1 MNQVQLLNVEIDNLT
16 LKELLESLRFGGF
29 IVTPNVDLMM
39 KLQRDR
45 AFFQAFQ
52 AADFRICD
60 SQILMYVAQFLGTPF
75 REKICGSDLFPA
87 FYRYYG
93 NDPSMRVFLL
103 GAAAGVAAQA
113 QTRINAKVGRTMI
126 VAAHSPSFGF
136 ERNIA
141 ECAEI
146 IQQINASGATVL
158 AVGLGAPKQELWI
171 AQHRHL
177 LPNVKVFLAIGA
189 TINFEAGS
197 VSRAPR
203 WLSTVG
209 LEWLYRLLCE
219 PRRLWKRYLG
229 DALPFFWRILQQRL
243 GFYRC
248 PWQGQPEA
256 NWVDHLN
263 QVKAS
268 QAKASQAQANPAKA
282 NQLKEM

>member
-1 MNQVQLLNVEIDNLT
+1 MNQVRLLNVEIDNLT
-16 LKELLESLRFGGF
+16 LRELLESLRLGGF
-29 IVTPNVDLMM
+29 VVTPNVDLMM

-60 SQILMYVAQFLGTPF
+60 SQILMYVARFLGTPF

-113 QTRINAKVGRTMI
+113 QTRINAKVGREMI

-136 ERNIA
+136 ERNVA

-146 IQQINASGATVL
+146 IQRINASGATVL

-177 LPNVKVFLAIGA
+177 LPHVKVFLAIGA

-203 WLSTVG
+203 WLSAVG

-229 DALPFFWRILQQRL
+229 DAMPFFWRILQQRFGL
-243 GFYRC
+243 YHS

-256 NWVDHLN
+256 NWVDQLN
-263 QVKAS
+263 QVKAN
-268 QAKASQAQANPAKA
+268 QVKA
-282 NQLKEM
+282 NQVKANQVKGM

>member
-1 MNQVQLLNVEIDNLT
+1 MDQVRLLNVEIDNLT
-16 LKELLESLRFGGF
+16 LRELLESLRYGGF

-45 AFFQAFQ
+45 TFFQAFQ

-60 SQILMYVAQFLGTPF
+60 SQILMYVARFLGTPF

-93 NDPSMRVFLL
+93 NDPSMRIFLL
-103 GAAAGVAAQA
+103 GAANGVAAQA
-113 QTRINAKVGRTMI
+113 QTRINAKVGREMI

-209 LEWLYRLLCE
+209 LEWLYRLVCE

-229 DALPFFWRILQQRL
+229 DALPFFWRILQQRF
-243 GFYRC
+243 GVYRC

-256 NWVDHLN
+256 NWVDQLN
-263 QVKAS
+263 QVKEMS
-268 QAKASQAQANPAKA
+268 AK
-282 NQLKEM
+282 